1 MDLSTIPRSVRW
13 RIQLG
18 VYNAVDTTG
27 VVDTASTAQLLNL
40 IYETN
45 KEVIQKHHE
54 RFQSLVEKYVEV
66 EIPAEEAVSPA
77 NETHLQLPDVDPL
90 TAMLMEQ
97 QALETRKAELLLKYK
112 KERAR
117 RKRGLTT
124 EGRQIGDE
132 SDGIDQASLVIIEKD
147 LKRLP
152 HPTSN
157 NGAASGTLS
166 PDDDLRITH
175 LKEILYIYAQEHPN
189 MGYRQGMHEIASYF
203 LWCLE
208 LEQKVFPGNPL
219 FESLLPACFSLLEQT
234 LEQLHLAYDAS
245 GEQSLQRM
253 SQSILSKIH
262 QNDVLLYKHL
272 TTSPHI
278 PPPPIYC
285 TRWVRLLFSR
295 EVVGFDN
302 VFQLWDVFFEYEQ
315 NVMRALEV
323 TSAARILL
331 LRDALLNPENSPL
344 DLLMNVPPLQ
354 DTTPLTTLLKQL
366 MDQKDSDQPIAIPSS
381 YTGIPQT
388 PAKLTGS
395 PSIFATPQHHPLLPM
410 PQPILTE
417 SLMPPIVNGNS
428 SNTNNFSFSKMK
440 LSLGQ
445 KGESI
450 RKKIITA
457 TNEWKRESSSGST
470 LNSASS
476 DVGATDATRQ
486 YNFHRNSTE
495 TALFHDP
502 LLNPSSPLPPSPR
515 KHQHAR
521 WSQGLKERILI
532 VQNYLMTIESQEQ
545 QSSKVPAEVWEAMA
559 DMQRM
564 QQELLNYSNNMS

>member
-1 MDLSTIPRSVRW
+1 
-13 RIQLG
+13 
-18 VYNAVDTTG
+18 
-27 VVDTASTAQLLNL
+27 
-40 IYETN
+40 
-45 KEVIQKHHE
+45 
-54 RFQSLVEKYVEV
+54 
-66 EIPAEEAVSPA
+66 
-77 NETHLQLPDVDPL
+77 
-90 TAMLMEQ
+90 
-97 QALETRKAELLLKYK
+97 
-112 KERAR
+112 
-117 RKRGLTT
+117 
-124 EGRQIGDE
+124 
-132 SDGIDQASLVIIEKD
+132 
-147 LKRLP
+147 
-152 HPTSN
+152 
-157 NGAASGTLS
+157 
-166 PDDDLRITH
+166 
-175 LKEILYIYAQEHPN
+175 

-208 LEQKVFPGNPL
+208 LEQKEYPENPL
-219 FESLLPACFSLLEQT
+219 FEAILPVCFSLLEQT

-245 GEQSLQRM
+245 GEQSLQRL

-302 VFQLWDVFFEYEQ
+302 VFQLWDVFFEYRQ

-354 DTTPLTTLLKQL
+354 DTTTLTTLLKKL
-366 MDQKDSDQPIAIPSS
+366 MDQKDFDQPIPIPSS

-388 PAKLTGS
+388 PAKVVGT
-395 PSIFATPQHHPLLPM
+395 PIFATPQRNPLLPM
-410 PQPILTE
+410 QQPVLAE
-417 SLMPPIVNGNS
+417 SLIPSIPNGN
-428 SNTNNFSFSKMK
+428 NNNANNFSFSKMK
-440 LSLGQ
+440 QSLGQ

-457 TNEWKRESSSGST
+457 TNEWKRESSSSSGADGMANDPT
-470 LNSASS
+470 LP
-476 DVGATDATRQ
+476 Q
-486 YNFHRNSTE
+486 YNYHRSSTE
-495 TALFHDP
+495 TALFNDP
-502 LLNPSSPLPPSPR
+502 LLNPTSPLPPSPR

-521 WSQGLKERILI
+521 WAQGLKERMLV

-545 QSSKVPAEVWEAMA
+545 QGSKVPPEVWEAMA

-564 QQELLNYSNNMS
+564 QQELFNYSMNMS